1 MELKDRLIDYFKNR
15 ENKSIVL
22 DNKAE
27 VKLVYVK
34 VSDRELVLMF
44 EHDYDDTRIKFSFY
58 NPLDDNFIT
67 MEVTEGYDH
76 AKKIAVGSMEQVA
89 SIINYSLY
97 NWVENKDIGLEWR
110 D

>member
-1 MELKDRLIDYFKNR
+1 MELQDRLVDYFRSR

-27 VKLVYVK
+27 VKLVYAITP
-34 VSDRELVLMF
+34 DRELVLMF
-44 EHDYDDTRIKFSFY
+44 EHDYDNIKIKFRFY
-58 NPLDDNFIT
+58 NPKDDDFIT
-67 MEVTEGYDH
+67 MEVPEGYVH
-76 AKKIAVGSMEQVA
+76 AKKIVVGSMEQIGY
-89 SIINYSLY
+89 IINNSLY